1 MKVGIVYPQIEL
13 EGSPEALREF
23 GLAVELMGFDH
34 LLTYEHILGTTLDR
48 EPKMQGVATYL
59 DPFHDPFTMFSYLA
73 AITTRIE
80 FVTSVIV
87 LPQRPTALV
96 AKQATDIDL
105 LSRQRFR
112 LGVGAGWNYVE
123 YQGLGQDFHTRGQ
136 RLDEQIPLLRRLWS
150 ESLITFEG
158 RFDRLDRADILP
170 RPKRQIP
177 ILVGGFSELAFR
189 RGGRL
194 GDGFIF
200 IGDSQSARGNWQRV
214 QHYLHEANR
223 SEKDFERHLILYGA
237 EEKSAIRVQIEKWRD
252 AGGTH
257 LSISPLGKGHSVK
270 QHLDRLAE
278 TREQIRGI

>member
-1 MKVGIVYPQIEL
+1 MKVGIVYPQTEL
-13 EGSPEALREF
+13 EGRPEALREF
-23 GLAVELMGFDH
+23 GLGVELMGFDH
-34 LLTYEHILGTTLDR
+34 LLAYEHILGTTLDR
-48 EPKMQGVATYL
+48 EPKMRGVATYL
-59 DPFHDPFTMFSYLA
+59 DPFHDPFMMFSYLA

-80 FVTSVIV
+80 FITGVVV

-96 AKQATDIDL
+96 AKQATDLDL
-105 LSRQRFR
+105 LSGQRFR

-123 YQGLGQDFHTRGQ
+123 YGALGQDFETRGH

-158 RFDRLDRADILP
+158 RFDRIDRAGILP
-170 RPKRQIP
+170 RPKRKIP

-200 IGDSQSARGNWQRV
+200 IGNSESVRGNWQRV
-214 QHYLHEANR
+214 QHHLNDANR
-223 SEKDFERHLILYGA
+223 TENDFERHLILYGPN
-237 EEKSAIRVQIEKWRD
+237 EQSTIRTQVEKWRD

-257 LSISPLGKGHSVK
+257 ASIVPLSKGHSVK
-270 QHLDRLAE
+270 QHLDRLNE
-278 TREQIRGI
+278 TREKIRGI